1 MSPVATISSMTQF
14 FEYKNC
20 YSEPLPCL
28 TWEYL
33 IGAATSVAIYL
44 RDLHSTW
51 LTLSV
56 LIKFSKSHCIYYKLF
71 CFSPRSSG
79 ALPPL
84 CQTNE
89 QTHISEGEKDEASLE
104 EEEKR

>member
-1 MSPVATISSMTQF
+1 MTQF
-14 FEYKNC
+14 FEYRNC

-44 RDLHSTW
+44 RDLHSTFS
-51 LTLSV
+51 TLSV
-56 LIKFSKSHCIYYKLF
+56 LIKFSKSHCVYYELF
-71 CFSPRSSG
+71 RF
-79 ALPPL
+79 PPSAVVAAHCL
-84 CQTNE
+84 LSCQTNE
-89 QTHISEGEKDEASLE
+89 QTRISEGEKDEASPE